1 MIAMIARKI
10 LPHMRA
16 HRCPSFR
23 YRLVSISVPMEL
35 IVARLSKNAPK
46 TSRGFGHSVGR
57 CPRTR
62 TSLGDLLRIRR
73 ATQQAKGSLEMKVQL
88 WFRVTSLLVFL
99 QIALGGLLTFSFI
112 TALPHII
119 TGFAVL
125 AFAIAT
131 LVMAQRLKPPFR
143 PLQGLSIGLVSLIV
157 VQIIL
162 GFTTLNTGNQV
173 IAWIHLLVAMAIYG
187 MAIAGTFMSM
197 RLDYRSREQSVQSA
211 APRTQPIIYPIPT
224 VSSIFLSEPRP

>member
-1 MIAMIARKI
+1 MLK
-10 LPHMRA
+10 
-16 HRCPSFR
+16 
-23 YRLVSISVPMEL
+23 
-35 IVARLSKNAPK
+35 
-46 TSRGFGHSVGR
+46 GFV
-57 CPRTR
+57 
-62 TSLGDLLRIRR
+62 
-73 ATQQAKGSLEMKVQL
+73 EMKIQL

-131 LVMAQRLKPPFR
+131 LVMAQTLKPPFR
-143 PLQGLSIGLVSLIV
+143 PLQGLSIGLVLLIV

-162 GFTTLNTGNQV
+162 GFATLATSNDV
-173 IAWIHLLVAMAIYG
+173 IAWVHLLVAMAIYG

-197 RLDYRSREQSVQSA
+197 RLDYRSREQSVPSVGPQ
-211 APRTQPIIYPIPT
+211 T
-224 VSSIFLSEPRP
+224 